1 MPRGKT
7 GVVDARLAPKAL
19 IIDDSALMRKIIRHH
34 LEQLGCVVTGE
45 AENAKL
51 GIRLFE
57 QLRPDLVTLDVLMP
71 EVEGLDAVFAFR
83 SFRKQAP
90 QTAIVIVTSLSAE
103 QVETPFMKEGALGH
117 LPKTFDGFSFD
128 GILPKLA
135 GVFAHLGQ
143 RAIKTRNW

>member
-1 MPRGKT
+1 MPRAKT

-19 IIDDSALMRKIIRHH
+19 IIDDSSLMRKIIRYH

-57 QLRPDLVTLDVLMP
+57 RFRPDLVTLDVLMP

-90 QTAIVIVTSLSAE
+90 QTAIIVVTSLSAE
-103 QVETPFMKEGALGH
+103 QVETPFIKEGALGH
-117 LPKTFDGFSFD
+117 LPKTFDGFSFE
-128 GILPKLA
+128 GILPKLVE
-135 GVFAHLGQ
+135 VFAQLRQ
-143 RAIKTRNW
+143 RGTKN

>member
-1 MPRGKT
+1 MPQAKT
-7 GVVDARLAPKAL
+7 GVVYESMAPRAL
-19 IIDDSALMRKIIRHH
+19 IIDDSSLMRKIIRYH

-57 QLRPDLVTLDVLMP
+57 RFRPDLVTLDVLMP
-71 EVEGLDAVFAFR
+71 KVEGLDAVFAFR
-83 SFRKQAP
+83 SIRKQAP

-103 QVETPFMKEGALGH
+103 QVENPFMKEGALGH
-117 LPKTFDGFSFD
+117 LPKTFDDFSFD

-135 GVFAHLGQ
+135 GVFARLRQ
-143 RAIKTRNW
+143 RGTKS

>member
-1 MPRGKT
+1 MPRAKNGAA
-7 GVVDARLAPKAL
+7 DARFAPKAL
-19 IIDDSALMRKIIRHH
+19 IIDDSSLMRKIIRYH

-45 AENAKL
+45 AENAKS

-57 QLRPDLVTLDVLMP
+57 ESHPDLVTLDVLMP
-71 EVEGLDAVFAFR
+71 EVEGLDAVSAFR
-83 SFRKQAP
+83 AFRERAP
-90 QTAIVIVTSLSAE
+90 QTAIVIVTSLSSE

-135 GVFAHLGQ
+135 GVFAQLRQ
-143 RAIKTRNW
+143 QETKN